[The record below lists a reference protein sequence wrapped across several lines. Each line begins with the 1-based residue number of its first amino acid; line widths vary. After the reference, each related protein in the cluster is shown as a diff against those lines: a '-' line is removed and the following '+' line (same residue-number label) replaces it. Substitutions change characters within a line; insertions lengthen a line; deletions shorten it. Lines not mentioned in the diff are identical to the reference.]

1 MLGACNTCVR
11 LQSRATSSGATVN
24 SWMNFLFI
32 WIFIYLFFN
41 FIFMYLFSYLFIY
54 FVLSLLVFFLLVFFL
69 WLLNLFLFVI
79 DLFLLLLLLWA
90 FKFVIFFWH
99 AGFISLWVGLGLIF
113 HWSENKIFYLGAGYK
128 FLRVGM
134 ELAVKNQLLF
144 CILNIYIYIFW
155 LIYCNF
161 SIFIYFFI
169 YLFID

>member
-32 WIFIYLFFN
+32 C
-41 FIFMYLFSYLFIY
+41 LFIY
-54 FVLSLLVFFLLVFFL
+54 FLILFLCIYLVIYLFILSFLSLFFLLGFFL

-144 CILNIYIYIFW
+144 CILNIYIYIF
-155 LIYCNF
+155 F
-161 SIFIYFFI
+161 
-169 YLFID
+169 D

>member
-32 WIFIYLFFN
+32 CLFIYLFFN

-54 FVLSLLVFFLLVFFL
+54 FVLSLLVFFCLFFFCGC
-69 WLLNLFLFVI
+69 WICFY
-79 DLFLLLLLLWA
+79 LLLTCFCCCCCCELLSLL
-90 FKFVIFFWH
+90 FFFWH

-144 CILNIYIYIFW
+144 CILNIYIYIF
-155 LIYCNF
+155 F
-161 SIFIYFFI
+161 
-169 YLFID
+169 D

>member
-24 SWMNFLFI
+24 SWMNFLFV
-32 WIFIYLFFN
+32 
-41 FIFMYLFSYLFIY
+41 YLFIY
-54 FVLSLLVFFLLVFFL
+54 FLILFLCIYLVIYLFILSFLSLFFFACFFL

-144 CILNIYIYIFW
+144 CTLNIYIYIF
-155 LIYCNF
+155 F
-161 SIFIYFFI
+161 
-169 YLFID
+169 D